1 MENENENEKMQKTK
15 IIVILDN
22 TIRDEKIFD
31 NIEDLNKYL
40 ETILTNNKHKDIKMF
55 MEGLE

>member
-1 MENENENEKMQKTK
+1 MENRNENEKMQKTK

-22 TIRDEKIFD
+22 TIKDEKIFD
-31 NIEDLNKYL
+31 NIQDLNKYL
-40 ETILTNNKHKDIKMF
+40 ETILTNKQYKDIKMF